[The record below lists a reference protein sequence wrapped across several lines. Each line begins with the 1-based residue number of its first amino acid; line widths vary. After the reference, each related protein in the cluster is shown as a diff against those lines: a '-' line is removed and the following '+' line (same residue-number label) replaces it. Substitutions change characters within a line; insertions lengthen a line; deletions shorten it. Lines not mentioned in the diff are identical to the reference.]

1 MSNPNVMTRFP
12 ETALDFLQDL
22 SENNNREWF
31 QANKKRYENE
41 LRDPAIELVVALGTG
56 LQEHFPNVTY
66 DTAVNGSGSL
76 MRIYRDTRFSKD
88 KTPYKDRIAMGFPEG
103 TGKKMQTPSFGIQI
117 SADEAGLMAGV
128 FSFDKEQLQ
137 TYREAVTDKELGFEL
152 VEAVKKVQSSGS
164 YEISGAHYKRPPRG
178 FEMPDDERGE
188 YLLYNGLWA
197 SYPTIERE
205 LITSDSFVD
214 SVLDHFVNMSPIQ
227 QWLVKVFS

>member
-56 LQEHFPNVTY
+56 LQEHFSKVTY

-88 KTPYKDRIAMGFPEG
+88 KIPYKDRIAMGFPEG
-103 TGKKMQTPSFGIQI
+103 VGKKMQTANFGIQI
-117 SADEAGLMAGV
+117 SADEAGLMVGV

-152 VEAVKKVQSSGS
+152 VEAVKEVQSSGN
-164 YEISGAHYKRPPRG
+164 YEISGEHYKRPHVVLRCQTT
-178 FEMPDDERGE
+178 
-188 YLLYNGLWA
+188 N
-197 SYPTIERE
+197 
-205 LITSDSFVD
+205 VD
-214 SVLDHFVNMSPIQ
+214 SIYSTMVYGHRIPQSNVS
-227 QWLVKVFS
+227 